1 MKNKLTDLN
10 DILFAQLERLTNE
23 ELSPDSIEAEMQ
35 RTTAVVQ
42 LADRIVDGARLQLD
56 AAKFV
61 AQNGGGVREA
71 IPATFGIAASSASS
85 PRLVTGKPA

>member
-10 DILFAQLERLTNE
+10 DILFAQLERLTSE
-23 ELSPDSIEAEMQ
+23 DLTPESIEAEMQ

-61 AQNGGGVREA
+61 SQNGGAAGRDA
-71 IPATFGIAASSASS
+71 IPATFGIGAST
-85 PRLVTGKPA
+85 PRLAAVKS